1 MTSLKTIIHDHK
13 FNIDGINL
21 IESLSNELVLFKNL

>member
-1 MTSLKTIIHDHK
+1 MTSLKTIILDHK

-21 IESLSNELVLFKNL
+21 IESLSYELV